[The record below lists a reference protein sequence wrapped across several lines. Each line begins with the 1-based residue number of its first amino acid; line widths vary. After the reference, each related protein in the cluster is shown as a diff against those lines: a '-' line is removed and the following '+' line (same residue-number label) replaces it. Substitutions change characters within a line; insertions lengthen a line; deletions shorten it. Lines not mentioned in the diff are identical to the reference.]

1 MKYYSSLSPSS
12 PICIE
17 LISSVKHLKG
27 SEVAPRGLFQGFL
40 KIKKKQK
47 GYLESAIILR
57 MSSPPSL
64 PLPQKTRDDR
74 DRLNC

>member
-12 PICIE
+12 PICIQ

-40 KIKKKQK
+40 KIKKKSK
-47 GYLESAIILR
+47 KAI
-57 MSSPPSL
+57 
-64 PLPQKTRDDR
+64 
-74 DRLNC
+74 